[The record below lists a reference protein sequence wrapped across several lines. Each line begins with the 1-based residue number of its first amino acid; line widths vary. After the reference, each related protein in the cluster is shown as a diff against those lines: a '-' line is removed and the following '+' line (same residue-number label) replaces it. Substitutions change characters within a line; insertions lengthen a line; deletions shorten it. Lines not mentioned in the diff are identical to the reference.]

1 MHVIYQLKG
10 ETMTIYFCG
19 DQKFVCIVS
28 LSVIS
33 MYFQVVVFVM
43 CVCIVDYFLF
53 DCVIILFLWC
63 FKRRFDVV
71 NHCHTVM
78 IMMILL
84 GLHVVFYVINT
95 IMVSLVATFY

>member
-43 CVCIVDYFLF
+43 CVCMVDYFLF
-53 DCVIILFLWC
+53 DCVFYIIYIFYYLYFIVYIFYFIILYKTL
-63 FKRRFDVV
+63 
-71 NHCHTVM
+71 
-78 IMMILL
+78 
-84 GLHVVFYVINT
+84 
-95 IMVSLVATFY
+95 